1 MEGNE
6 ELCARIEVLKR
17 RVLELSDMV
26 MFLESEVLALGNL
39 LISSKSISSK
49 DLNLMTELV
58 LKQKIKDRENE
69 KSSSPSHMTK
79 EELQSAIQGKINR

>member
-26 MFLESEVLALGNL
+26 MFLEAEVLALGNL

-69 KSSSPSHMTK
+69 KSSSPIHMTK

>member
-58 LKQKIKDRENE
+58 LKQKIKDRGHR
-69 KSSSPSHMTK
+69 S
-79 EELQSAIQGKINR
+79 L